1 MSIIRQVPEAADGTY
16 WHVSTTFTAGGSE
29 AAAVE
34 PPWSAIYAEIGGT
47 LYAAVSVPEPVLQD
61 PMPVTAQEV
70 FDAAGVSEKRGG
82 RFDMTEDA

>member
-16 WHVSTTFTAGGSE
+16 WFVSTTFTAGASE

-47 LYAAVSVPEPVLQD
+47 LYAAVSVPAPVLQD
-61 PMPVTAQEV
+61 PMPVTAQDV
-70 FDAAGVSEKRGG
+70 LDAAGVSEKRGG
-82 RFDMTEDA
+82 RFNQSGGA

>member
-16 WHVSTTFTAGGSE
+16 WFVSTTFTAGASE

-47 LYAAVSVPEPVLQD
+47 LYAAVSVPKPVLQD
-61 PMPVTAQEV
+61 TMPVTAQDV
-70 FDAAGVSEKRGG
+70 LDAAGVSEKRSG
-82 RFDMTEDA
+82 RFNQSGDA

>member
-1 MSIIRQVPEAADGTY
+1 MGIIKQVPEAADGTY
-16 WHVSTTFTAGGSE
+16 WHVSTTFTAGASE

-61 PMPVTAQEV
+61 AMPVTPQDV
-70 FDAAGVSEKRGG
+70 LDAAGVSEKRGG
-82 RFDMTEDA
+82 RFNLIGDV